1 MIIVEIIFI
10 AALISLGIITS
21 ISDVKEGRI
30 YNKILLIYALV
41 GIVLGAVY
49 YGYFAR
55 DLFWLY
61 ILNIGILLVIS
72 LVLFYTH
79 SFAGGDCKLT
89 LVMSVLY
96 PANYYLVYG
105 KTDVTLY
112 FALCLAILYGYI
124 YLLGFSVYFI
134 MKGRA
139 KFTREYVKG

>member
-41 GIVLGAVY
+41 GIVLDAVY

-112 FALCLAILYGYI
+112 FALCLAILYG
-124 YLLGFSVYFI
+124 
-134 MKGRA
+134 
-139 KFTREYVKG
+139 

>member
-41 GIVLGAVY
+41 GIVLDAVY

-61 ILNIGILLVIS
+61 ILNIGK
-72 LVLFYTH
+72 FYW
-79 SFAGGDCKLT
+79 
-89 LVMSVLY
+89 
-96 PANYYLVYG
+96 
-105 KTDVTLY
+105 
-112 FALCLAILYGYI
+112 
-124 YLLGFSVYFI
+124 
-134 MKGRA
+134 
-139 KFTREYVKG
+139 